1 MLGLP
6 RSSHALVT
14 GGGRGIGR
22 AIASSLARG
31 GATVTVL
38 GRNRATLDAAVAAGD
53 AHVLPGRR
61 DAQLADAGDGLLVI
75 DRSTVR
81 AAIGEAGFF
90 AAVAPDAVKVEVPSA
105 RDTLSRH
112 DAREFCENGAA

>member
-1 MLGLP
+1 MVEVLRAP
-6 RSSHALVT
+6 FLVDADRLQR
-14 GGGRGIGR
+14 RG
-22 AIASSLARG
+22 
-31 GATVTVL
+31 
-38 GRNRATLDAAVAAGD
+38 VAAGD